1 MVRRRLVPASRRGF
15 TLIEL
20 LVVIAIIAI
29 LIGLLLP
36 AVQKVREAAARLQS
50 SNNLHQIGIALHA
63 CNDARGQLPPAYIA
77 QWPSAHK
84 YAGVGTVHFF
94 ILPYLEQDN
103 LYKLG
108 HNGTHD
114 HCHANNVH
122 LAPLGKLNKIFMAP
136 SDGSTD
142 GTLHGW
148 GATSYAMNHR
158 LFTNNRTVWE
168 GTTSVQNISDGTT
181 NTVMMA
187 ECSSRKNGN
196 HGSLWAHGNWNYNH
210 MASFNYEAGTPQPK
224 EANADNYVIDRAH
237 CLTAGGCQVVLGDGS
252 VRTVNP
258 SISAYNWMALCTPW
272 GGEVISE

>member
-1 MVRRRLVPASRRGF
+1 MVRNVSRRGF

-36 AVQKVREAAARLQS
+36 AVQKVREAAARMS
-50 SNNLHQIGIALHA
+50 SQNNLKQMGIALHA
-63 CNDARGQLPPAYIA
+63 CNDGVGQMPPAYIS

-84 YAGVGTVHFF
+84 FPGVQTAHFAL
-94 ILPYLEQDN
+94 LPYIEQDN

-108 HNGTHD
+108 HNGTHP

-122 LAPLGKLNKIFMAP
+122 VAPLAKLNKIFMAP
-136 SDGSTD
+136 ADGSTD
-142 GTLHGW
+142 GTLHTW

-168 GTTSVQNISDGTT
+168 GTVSIDKIPDGTS
-181 NTVMMA
+181 NTIAFA
-187 ECSSRKNGN
+187 EQSSRKSGN

-224 EANADNYVIDRAH
+224 EGNPDNYQLDRAH
-237 CLTAGGCQVVLGDGS
+237 CISGQTCQVLFADGS
-252 VRTVNP
+252 VRG
-258 SISAYNWMALCTPW
+258 ISSGTSSQNWVAMCTYM
-272 GGEVISE
+272 GGEVNGSN